1 MHVPSFFT
9 KLADSLIVVRDD
21 TTPLTDSPLL
31 PPNGVDM
38 PTGDYGFALIKLF
51 LSLLFVA
58 GLLWLTMWF
67 LRRLIRYRLE
77 KGGGTQAIKVLE
89 KKMISPK
96 TMLYF
101 VEIEGEK
108 ILLAESQL
116 EVRQIKTSKL
126 GQASDTQHSEYCP

>member
-1 MHVPSFFT
+1 
-9 KLADSLIVVRDD
+9 
-21 TTPLTDSPLL
+21 
-31 PPNGVDM
+31 M

-51 LSLLFVA
+51 LSLIFIA

-77 KGGGTQAIKVLE
+77 KSGGTQAIKVLE

-116 EVRQIKTSKL
+116 EVRQIISKF
-126 GQASDTQHSEYCP
+126 